1 MLSPEAELA
10 LFRCLQEALTNVLRH
25 AHATSVNVAILDAGN
40 GIILRVSDNG
50 QGLPP
55 ELERNGHMGLAGMRE
70 RIGSVGGTLQL
81 RSPGDAVNGTTL
93 EVLVPAPG
101 RSE

>member
-1 MLSPEAELA
+1 
-10 LFRCLQEALTNVLRH
+10 
-25 AHATSVNVAILDAGN
+25 
-40 GIILRVSDNG
+40 
-50 QGLPP
+50 
-55 ELERNGHMGLAGMRE
+55 MGLAGMRE